1 MTLQLGHDLT
11 GLRATLH
18 NGPGRRV
25 AIWVQG
31 CRLRCTRQCLN
42 PHYLSHAGGHA
53 IPVESLAA
61 AVIAEF
67 DRVGGQGIT
76 VLGGEPT
83 DQAAAVAAVL
93 IRVRS
98 AGYSSMVYTG
108 HVWELHP
115 LVVRA
120 DHERRGIG
128 RALVLD
134 LEQRVRE
141 LGIHTMFVGSDDET
155 GLTSLAGVDLYPD
168 VVAHLARLR
177 DLAGHP
183 FGFYQRLGYSVIGV
197 MPDANGFGKP
207 DIYLAKRLTPP

>member
-1 MTLQLGHDLT
+1 MIVDLDPAKPE
-11 GLRATLH
+11 LL
-18 NGPGRRV
+18 
-25 AIWVQG
+25 
-31 CRLRCTRQCLN
+31 
-42 PHYLSHAGGHA
+42 
-53 IPVESLAA
+53 E
-61 AVIAEF
+61 
-67 DRVGGQGIT
+67 
-76 VLGGEPT
+76 
-83 DQAAAVAAVL
+83 QAAALLVDRMPEGWPTLELA
-93 IRVRS
+93 REHVREMLDP
-98 AGYSSMVYTG
+98 ARIARGFVRGRQLLGWVGGLEHYTN

-120 DHERRGIG
+120 DHERRGVG

-134 LEQRVRE
+134 LEQRVRD

-168 VVAHLARLR
+168 VIAHLARLR

-207 DIYLAKRLTPP
+207 DIYLAKRLTSPP

>member
-1 MTLQLGHDLT
+1 MIVDLDPAKPE
-11 GLRATLH
+11 LL
-18 NGPGRRV
+18 
-25 AIWVQG
+25 
-31 CRLRCTRQCLN
+31 
-42 PHYLSHAGGHA
+42 
-53 IPVESLAA
+53 E
-61 AVIAEF
+61 
-67 DRVGGQGIT
+67 
-76 VLGGEPT
+76 
-83 DQAAAVAAVL
+83 QAAALLLDRMPEGWPTLELA
-93 IRVRS
+93 REHVREMLDP
-98 AGYSSMVYTG
+98 ARIARAFVRGRQLLGWVGGLERYTD

-120 DHERRGIG
+120 DHERRGVG

-155 GLTSLAGVDLYPD
+155 GLTSLADVDLYPD

-207 DIYLAKRLTPP
+207 DIYLAKRLAPPRTDRP

>member
-1 MTLQLGHDLT
+1 VIVDLD
-11 GLRATLH
+11 
-18 NGPGRRV
+18 PGKPE
-25 AIWVQG
+25 
-31 CRLRCTRQCLN
+31 LL
-42 PHYLSHAGGHA
+42 
-53 IPVESLAA
+53 E
-61 AVIAEF
+61 
-67 DRVGGQGIT
+67 
-76 VLGGEPT
+76 
-83 DQAAAVAAVL
+83 QAAALLLDRMPEGWPTLELA
-93 IRVRS
+93 REHVREMLDP
-98 AGYSSMVYTG
+98 ARIARAFVRGRQLLGWVGGLERYTD

-120 DHERRGIG
+120 DHERRGVG

-177 DLAGHP
+177 DLGGHP

-197 MPDANGFGKP
+197 VPDANGFGKP
-207 DIYLAKRLTPP
+207 DIYLAKRLAPPRTDRP

>member
-1 MTLQLGHDLT
+1 MIVDLD
-11 GLRATLH
+11 
-18 NGPGRRV
+18 PGKPE
-25 AIWVQG
+25 
-31 CRLRCTRQCLN
+31 LL
-42 PHYLSHAGGHA
+42 
-53 IPVESLAA
+53 E
-61 AVIAEF
+61 
-67 DRVGGQGIT
+67 
-76 VLGGEPT
+76 
-83 DQAAAVAAVL
+83 QAAALLLDRMPEGWPTLELA
-93 IRVRS
+93 REHVREMLDP
-98 AGYSSMVYTG
+98 ARIARAFVRGRQLLGWVGGLERYTD

-120 DHERRGIG
+120 DHERRGVG